1 MKRIIIITG
10 TPGTG
15 KTTIAEK
22 LCRKLNNSELLRSN
36 SLIKEFGLYKYRTK
50 DGELVA
56 DMERLRNE
64 LERKARKSAADT
76 VIIEGHLLCDIR
88 IKGATAI
95 VIREHLR
102 KLQKRMIARHYK
114 ESKINNNIVAEA
126 VDYCGIN
133 AEKNYEKVYE
143 IIGGDNAV
151 ENIIGILEGRQKP
164 LKQIELLDELNHFI
178 KTPKQKKIKKRYA
191 SVALRQSY

>member
-191 SVALRQSY
+191 SVALHQSY